1 MSKSNHEKER
11 AMNRIYDRDKSKIY
25 RHFGSATISL
35 QELDEYER
43 LMRRQIVRGRAIRRR
58 RLAGQLWTH

>member
-11 AMNRIYDRDKSKIY
+11 AMNRIYK
-25 RHFGSATISL
+25 HFGSATISL

-43 LMRRQIVRGRAIRRR
+43 LMRRQIVRGRTARRR
-58 RLAGQLWTH
+58 RIRWTH

>member
-11 AMNRIYDRDKSKIY
+11 AMNRIYDRDKRVY
-25 RHFGSATISL
+25 QHFGSATISL

-43 LMRRQIVRGRAIRRR
+43 LMRRQIVRGRTARRR
-58 RLAGQLWTH
+58 RIRWTH